1 VNHLDPH
8 LRALLRSNPSDH
20 AGFPHHPPA
29 GFTERVLTTAWA
41 REPSRFPMDGFPG
54 LISTA
59 AWVSCAVILCGGI
72 FFINQAPEPG
82 PETQFSST
90 AQFLAR
96 DLIP

>member
-1 VNHLDPH
+1 
-8 LRALLRSNPSDH
+8 
-20 AGFPHHPPA
+20 
-29 GFTERVLTTAWA
+29 
-41 REPSRFPMDGFPG
+41 MDGFPG